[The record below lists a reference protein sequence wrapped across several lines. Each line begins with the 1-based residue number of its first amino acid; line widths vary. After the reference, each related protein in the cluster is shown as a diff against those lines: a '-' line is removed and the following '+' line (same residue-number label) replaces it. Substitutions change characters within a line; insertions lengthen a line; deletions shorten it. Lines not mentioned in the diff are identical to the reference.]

1 MKAEYRR
8 DLQNNYLILEASD
21 DLEAEDFRLRMAEQ
35 NEIPGLLPMHSARMN
50 GILYFHYEITSRQP
64 LAALY
69 EKRTMGCEDILFLFR
84 AICDVL
90 EALQRFLLDP
100 AQLIFDPEFLYVDPE
115 QHKVQFCYFPSEEA
129 VSPVSVL
136 AEFILKRLDHRDQ
149 GAVAAGYGFYQKAA
163 EGNGSLHRILQGMLE
178 MCCGGDREA
187 GAADMDAVLGRAP
200 GPGTGPESGAREKR
214 LQEAE
219 SGEDEW
225 ESTGQGRR
233 SRDRGRESRRQ
244 GQGDR
249 GHAPGSRGQK
259 RGDREQEREEPWAD
273 EWQEPCP
280 VTHFE
285 RRSRERTEKR
295 EERKR
300 EDRKQRLPGRVD
312 RLFALIHPAVLIS
325 GLFFLVVLELIFYLE
340 FLTVTEAGG
349 IFFLLI
355 SVEIL
360 ANRFLRSSREK
371 KKESRL
377 ADEEEDE
384 EMYRLLQEE
393 MYDFREPA
401 AEIAKTQCLTPG
413 EEQYGLRLVCI
424 RGGSAGGSG
433 PDIVAGPDPVC
444 IGKIKGESDV
454 ILDSPTVSRRHARL
468 ECRDGVCY
476 IRDLNSR
483 NGTFLNG
490 RRLNPRE
497 HCQVRQGDTVAFAEI
512 EYRAVSQ

>member
-163 EGNGSLHRILQGMLE
+163 EGNGSLHRILQGILE
-178 MCCGGDREA
+178 MCCCGDREA
-187 GAADMDAVLGRAP
+187 AAADMDAVAGRAP
-200 GPGTGPESGAREKR
+200 DPGTGPESGA
-214 LQEAE
+214 QEE
-219 SGEDEW
+219 S
-225 ESTGQGRR
+225 
-233 SRDRGRESRRQ
+233 
-244 GQGDR
+244 
-249 GHAPGSRGQK
+249 
-259 RGDREQEREEPWAD
+259 WAG
-273 EWQEPCP
+273 EWQESCP